1 MAEEFNKNEDATPFK
16 LQEARKKGQVAKSM
30 ELPSFFSLLFMIISL
45 TIAVYWIAS
54 FAASRTQWWMSNAHF
69 LAEDNAQLIWH
80 LGSYAEGIGR
90 NILPIILAGFVA
102 AVVASII
109 NTGPVFSAFPLK
121 PDFSKMNPAKGFKKI
136 FSRRSLVELGKL
148 IVKVGLFVGVAYMVW
163 KNLAPHILTTNYA
176 SLASVISNWSDVFF
190 TLAYSLLVVFLLS
203 TLFDLWYSR
212 KDFARQM
219 KMSARDIKDE
229 VKRREGDPEIKA
241 KRKKALS
248 ELLNK
253 AASAK
258 NVKDADVVI
267 TNPTHVAVA
276 LQYRPTTMV
285 LPVVLAKGQGL
296 VASSIRA
303 QARRHS
309 VPIVRKP
316 ELARAL
322 LKQVKIGSAIDV
334 SLQNSVANVYRWIVT
349 LPNNKVMDK

>member
-16 LQEARKKGQVAKSM
+16 LQEARKKGQVAKSA
-30 ELPSFFSLLFMIISL
+30 ELPSFFSLLFMIIAL
-45 TIAVYWIAS
+45 TIVIYSIAKM
-54 FAASRTQWWMSNAHF
+54 AASRTGWWIENAHF
-69 LAEDNAQLIWH
+69 LASDNGQLLWH
-80 LGSYAEGIGR
+80 LGSFLEGIGR
-90 NILPIILAGFVA
+90 TVMPVVLAGFGA

-121 PDFSKMNPAKGFKKI
+121 PDFSKLNPAKGFKKV
-136 FSRRSLVELGKL
+136 FSRRALVELAKL
-148 IVKVGLFVGVAYMVW
+148 IVKLGLFISVAVIVW
-163 KNLAPHILTTNYA
+163 KNLDAHVLNTNYVSIA
-176 SLASVISNWSDVFF
+176 TIMANWKHFFF
-190 TLAYSLLVVFLLS
+190 TLAYSLLVVFLMS
-203 TLFDLWYSR
+203 ALFDLWYSR

-219 KMSARDIKDE
+219 KMSTRDIRDE

-258 NVKDADVVI
+258 NVRDADVIV

-276 LQYRPTTMV
+276 LQYRPATMV

-296 VASSIRA
+296 IAKTIRTE
-303 QARRHS
+303 ARRHG

-316 ELARAL
+316 ELAREL
-322 LKQVKIGSAIDV
+322 FKQVKIGSAIDV
-334 SLQNSVANVYRWIVT
+334 GLQTSVANIYRWVVT
-349 LPNNKVMDK
+349 LPNNKVLN